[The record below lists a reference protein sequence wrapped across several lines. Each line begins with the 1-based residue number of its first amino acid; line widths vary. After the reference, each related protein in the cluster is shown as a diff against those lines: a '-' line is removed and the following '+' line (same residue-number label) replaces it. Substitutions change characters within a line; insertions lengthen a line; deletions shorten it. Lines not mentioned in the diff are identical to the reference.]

1 MNLVQIDR
9 SITGVWAILLRKKN
23 ALSYFSVDATNFAWS
38 FAVIILVLMFQ
49 TYMAPLETQI
59 FNAGANKVELG
70 EVMVGWQSF
79 ILIVNWFLWPV
90 ITFFICKLMG
100 LSGHYIRYVIIDN
113 FSSLVT
119 LTIIAAPSI
128 LFQFGLSADLAKSFI
143 FFSSFIMLI
152 YKWRVI
158 KVALATTGMYASILL
173 FIDIAAT
180 IIVSTVMTKILV
192 G

>member
-1 MNLVQIDR
+1 MNLVQIDKA
-9 SITGVWAILLRKKN
+9 ITGVWAIMLRKKN
-23 ALSYFSVDATNFAWS
+23 ALSYFTIDMTSFVWS
-38 FAVIILVLMFQ
+38 FAVIILVMAFQ

-59 FNAGANKVELG
+59 FNSGANKVELG
-70 EVMVGWQSF
+70 EVMAGYQSF

-90 ITFFICKLMG
+90 ISFFICKLMG
-100 LSGHYIRYVIIDN
+100 LSANYIRYVIVDN
-113 FSSLVT
+113 FSSMVT

-128 LFQFGLSADLAKSFI
+128 LFQFGLSADIAKSFI

-158 KVALATTGMYASILL
+158 KVALATSGMYASILL

-180 IIVSTVMTKILV
+180 IIVSTVVKNFLV

>member
-9 SITGVWAILLRKKN
+9 SITGAWAILLRKKS
-23 ALSYFSVDATNFAWS
+23 ALSYFSVNSTNFAWS
-38 FAVIILVLMFQ
+38 FAVVILVLMFQ

-59 FNAGANKVELG
+59 FNEGANKVELG
-70 EVMVGWQSF
+70 EVMVGLQSF
-79 ILIVNWFLWPV
+79 ILIINWFLWPL

-100 LSGHYIRYVIIDN
+100 LSAHYIRYVIVDN

-119 LTIIAAPSI
+119 LTIIATPSI
-128 LFQFGLSADLAKSFI
+128 LFQFGLPADIAKSLI

-173 FIDIAAT
+173 FIDIAVT
-180 IIVSTVMTKILV
+180 ILVSTLISKI
-192 G
+192 